1 MGEST
6 HIDLDRLRHLA
17 GRISAA
23 AAEVADLRGA
33 HWGLDG
39 LPGSRVRT
47 SVEAAP
53 IVIVGE
59 IDGVAENL
67 HQWATA
73 ARASADAFERA
84 DAANGDR
91 FPLR

>member
-23 AAEVADLRGA
+23 AAEVADIRGA
-33 HWGLDG
+33 HWDLDG
-39 LPGSRVRT
+39 LPGSSVHT

-53 IVIVGE
+53 IAGE

-67 HQWATA
+67 RQWATA

>member
-17 GRISAA
+17 GRIAAA
-23 AAEVADLRGA
+23 AAEVADLGGA
-33 HWGLDG
+33 RWDLDG
-39 LPGSRVRT
+39 LPGSLVRT

-53 IVIVGE
+53 IAGE
-59 IDGVAENL
+59 IGDISENL

-73 ARASADAFERA
+73 ARASADAFDRA

-91 FPLR
+91 FLLR